1 MAQERIDPNSIQWRG
16 PAATKER
23 AAEANIVQSQA
34 SAGASQA
41 SAASSAATAE
51 EKRALLPARQK
62 AAAAQARTAEAK
74 AAQAE
79 MALEKARKLISS
91 VPPPEEVPEARK
103 ILLREIRNLAQ
114 ARELSETMFSASGI
128 GFDTLSGFG
137 GSPAAQVVGLL
148 NPILANESFE
158 ALSKMR
164 AESPTGGAL
173 GNVTERE
180 LELLKSTGG
189 YVPPESGDEAFQQGI
204 DDLIKHRINTLSKLG
219 VPPQE
224 LAEAL
229 GPRYV
234 EKFAPE
240 VKSYR
245 FSKRDEEALEN
256 YVKQNVPKGTF
267 DPTDF
272 AALMGQ
278 AYYNATGNAPDDAY
292 IQSAFESAV
301 QISDEGRESLG
312 GFYYKGA
319 DEDVQ
324 KSFMGSL
331 GSLAPDEV
339 SLGEALGGAAINFLP
354 STFELAGDTVR
365 ALTLDLPDT
374 LEGVVSLIGGA
385 TGISK
390 DDTAWEAL
398 KDYYVDRYGSYE
410 GFKRALRE
418 DPASIAAD
426 VAGVLTGGATIL
438 AKTAGTAG
446 RVSKIAALSDAARK
460 AEGFSAAV
468 AKIDPLVTAAG
479 VTKAGGRVVGRSAEN
494 IGVALPA
501 KLLGVQT
508 ADVKQAFSAGRRKSE
523 EFLPQLEGTG
533 AVTDPITKAQ
543 SAVTELYQSRSQ
555 DYNRRMKRLKR
566 NPETLAFDDV
576 EAAIEGVRGV
586 GRHKGIDLSS
596 AADVWEKVD
605 AKYMEF
611 FDKGLNTIE
620 DFDAMKRS
628 IANIRDTYQRGTPQY
643 KVAQDVVK
651 AINNTIVEKA
661 PIYADIMRDYRMA
674 SDTLADVQSSLSL
687 GAKSADTTLN
697 KLRRTAGGRTPRG
710 TTVLDVL
717 ESTPSGKG
725 LGDALAAQNLSGTEP
740 SGFGSF
746 MGAAGSVGT
755 GDPTLMAASAMS
767 PRAFGKAAF
776 RAGEVM
782 GGVDLARQL
791 ISETPGAQRMAELSA
806 KYADPMLTGIRVTNP
821 ALIQPQVDPFEG
833 VPEEQK
839 QALLEA
845 YSASA
850 PTFGPAQTGQ
860 IRLEDLA
867 STYTGP
873 LLDEATQLGLDQT
886 YTNVDEL
893 GRKID
898 PLTGLPIE
906 EEEVI
911 GMQRGGAVKGYKN
924 GGPTFRDRARSV
936 GQGVTFGFGDEIEG
950 GIRALGSALS
960 EGDLMNLRRKYLQE
974 RNMIRAQQKAYED
987 ANPIESLLYEGGG
1000 AMLTGLIP
1008 GAQGATAARMAQLA
1022 ARSPKLARA
1031 AGVAADTA
1039 LYGAGTAESVRDIP
1053 RSIRDEALFAVPMYG
1068 AAEGV
1073 RSGARFGVKKYR
1085 ARKGKKR

>member
-1 MAQERIDPNSIQWRG
+1 MAG
-16 PAATKER
+16 PWEAYQTDEKPTAKER
-23 AAEANIVQSQA
+23 AAEANIGRAQA
-34 SAGASQA
+34 STEAAG
-41 SAASSAATAE
+41 AATAE
-51 EKRALLPARQK
+51 RRALLPARQQK
-62 AAAAQARTAEAK
+62 AAADVRTAEAK
-74 AAQAE
+74 AEQAE
-79 MALEKARKLISS
+79 LALEKARNLISS
-91 VPPPEEVPEARK
+91 VPPPKEVPAARE

-128 GFDTLSGFG
+128 GFDTLSGVS
-137 GSPAAQVVGLL
+137 GSPAAQVLGLL
-148 NPILANESFE
+148 NPILANEAFT
-158 ALSKMR
+158 ALTDMR
-164 AESPTGGAL
+164 AKSETGGAL

-180 LELLKSTGG
+180 LGLLKSASG
-189 YVPPESGDEAFQQGI
+189 YVPPEAGDEAFQQGI

-219 VPPQE
+219 VPPAE

-245 FSKRDEEALEN
+245 FSERDEKALEN

-278 AYYNATGNAPDDAY
+278 AYYNATGNPPDDNY
-292 IQSAFESAV
+292 IQSAFESAI

-312 GFYYKGA
+312 GFYYEGA

-324 KSFMGSL
+324 KSFIGSL

-339 SLGEALGGAAINFLP
+339 SLGEALGGGAINFVP
-354 STFELAGDTVR
+354 TTFELAADTVQ
-365 ALTLDLPDT
+365 ALTLDLPET
-374 LEGVVSLIGGA
+374 IEGVVDIIGGA

-398 KDYYVDRYGSYE
+398 KDYYIDRYGSYE

-426 VAGVLTGGATIL
+426 VAGVFTGGATVL
-438 AKTAGTAG
+438 AKGAGTAG
-446 RVSKIAALSDAARK
+446 RVGKIAALSDAARK
-460 AEGFSAAV
+460 AEGFSRAV
-468 AKIDPLVTAAG
+468 AKLDPLVTAADLTQTG
-479 VTKAGGRVVGRSAEN
+479 ARTAGRAAEN

-508 ADVKQAFSAGRRKSE
+508 ADVKQAFSAGRRGSE

-533 AVTDPITKAQ
+533 AITDPIAKAQ
-543 SAVTELYQSRSQ
+543 SAVSELYQSRGQ

-566 NPETLAFDDV
+566 DPEALAFDDV

-605 AKYMEF
+605 SKYMEF

-651 AINNTIVEKA
+651 AINDTIVEKA
-661 PIYADIMRDYRMA
+661 PIYADIMKDYRTA

-710 TTVLDVL
+710 TTVLDIL
-717 ESTPSGKG
+717 ESTKSGKG
-725 LGDALAAQNLSGTEP
+725 LGDVLSAQNLSGTEP
-740 SGFGSF
+740 SGIGAS
-746 MGAAGSVGT
+746 MGAVGSVGM
-755 GDPTLMAASAMS
+755 GDPTLMAASAVS
-767 PRAFGKAAF
+767 PRAFGRTAF

-782 GGVDLARQL
+782 GGADRARQL
-791 ISETPGAQRMAELSA
+791 LAETPGAQRMAELAS
-806 KYADPMLTGIRVTNP
+806 KYADPAATGVRVANP
-821 ALIQPQVDPFEG
+821 ALIQPQVDPLEG
-833 VPEEQK
+833 IPEEQK
-839 QALLEA
+839 QALIEA

-867 STYTGP
+867 STYAGP
-873 LLDEATQLGLDQT
+873 VLAEGTQLGLDQT
-886 YTNVDEL
+886 YTDVDEL
-893 GRKID
+893 GRVID

-906 EEEVI
+906 EEEI
-911 GMQRGGAVKGYKN
+911 LGMQRGGAVKGYKD

-950 GIRALGSALS
+950 GVRALSSAIS
-960 EGDLMNLRRKYLQE
+960 EGDLMALRRKYLQE
-974 RNMIRAQQKAYED
+974 RDMIRAQQKAYED

-1022 ARSPKLARA
+1022 ARSPKAARA
-1031 AGVAADTA
+1031 AAVAADTA

-1068 AAEGV
+1068 GAEGV
-1073 RSGARFGVKKYR
+1073 RLGVKKYR
-1085 ARKGKKR
+1085 GRKGKKK